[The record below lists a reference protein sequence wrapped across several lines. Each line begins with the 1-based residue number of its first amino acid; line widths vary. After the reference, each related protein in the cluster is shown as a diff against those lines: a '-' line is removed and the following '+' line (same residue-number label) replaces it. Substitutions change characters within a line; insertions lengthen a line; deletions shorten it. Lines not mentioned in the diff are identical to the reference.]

1 MVAATLGI
9 LGIYPAAPAQET
21 AEFFRQN
28 CVSCHTIGGG
38 RLAGPDLKDV
48 TQRKDREWL
57 KSYILNPQAKIDAGD
72 PYVLQLLEEA
82 RGVIMP
88 TIGALT
94 PDRVDYLLELI
105 EAESALEESQ
115 FVGLQLSN
123 EPFTPVDVER
133 GFAIFTGRKRLK
145 NGGPACYSCHSI
157 PGIGG
162 LGGGNLAMEGAN
174 LTRVYERLAGRTV
187 LSAWLVAPATPTM
200 QAVFGDAPI
209 DSGEIHSL
217 VALFENRAQQ
227 GETGR
232 SSVQLSF
239 ALLGVGGAAL
249 VLALFQAVWT
259 GRFLAVRR
267 PLVDSERL

>member
-1 MVAATLGI
+1 MAALGVVI
-9 LGIYPAAPAQET
+9 LGIHPEAGSQET

-82 RGVIMP
+82 RGVVMP
-88 TIGALT
+88 TIAALT
-94 PDRVDYLLELI
+94 PERVDYLLELI

-115 FVGLQLSN
+115 FKGLQLSN
-123 EPFTPVDVER
+123 EPFTQVDVER
-133 GFAIFTGRKRLK
+133 GFAIFTGRRNLK
-145 NGGPACYSCHSI
+145 NGGPACYACHSI

-162 LGGGNLAMEGAN
+162 LGGGRLALENAD

-187 LSAWLVAPATPTM
+187 LSTWLVVPATPMM
-200 QAVFGDAPI
+200 QAMYRDAPI
-209 DSGEIHSL
+209 DSGEIHAL
-217 VALFENRAQQ
+217 VALFEDRARQ
-227 GETGR
+227 GETGP

-249 VLALFQAVWT
+249 ALALFDVIWT